1 MFRKS
6 IFLLC
11 IMALSAAFALTPV
24 AGQTQKSNDKAKS
37 ADVRELEKQ
46 ARQLDQ
52 QSAKEPN
59 DKTFALLSKE
69 LGVPEATLQSEKQ
82 STSFGF
88 GQLFIANALAKASGK
103 TFDQIAS
110 EFRGGKGWGEIA
122 AQNGVKLGSVVS
134 QIKTSNKAM
143 TRQVNSEAHASQGT
157 PAKGSP
163 TQGKSGP
170 PSPPATGRGRGG
182 R

>member
-1 MFRKS
+1 MFKKS
-6 IFLLC
+6 IFLFC
-11 IMALSAAFALTPV
+11 TMALAAAFALTPV
-24 AGQTQKSNDKAKS
+24 AGQTQKSDDKAKS
-37 ADVRELEKQ
+37 ADIRELEKQ

-59 DKTFALLSKE
+59 DKSFALLSKE
-69 LGVPEATLQSEKQ
+69 LDVPAATLQSEKQ
-82 STSFGF
+82 STNFGF

-103 TFDQIAS
+103 TFDQIAG

-122 AQNGVKLGSVVS
+122 AQNGVKLGPVVS
-134 QIKTSNKAM
+134 QIKSSNKAM
-143 TRQVNSEAHASQGT
+143 NHQENSEAHGSQGA

-170 PSPPATGRGRGG
+170 PTTGRGRGG